1 MGLLWVYLECPGGSE
16 RGHSFRVQVFRG
28 SAKAPKH

>member
-16 RGHSFRVQVFRG
+16 RGHSFRVQVFQGKR
-28 SAKAPKH
+28 